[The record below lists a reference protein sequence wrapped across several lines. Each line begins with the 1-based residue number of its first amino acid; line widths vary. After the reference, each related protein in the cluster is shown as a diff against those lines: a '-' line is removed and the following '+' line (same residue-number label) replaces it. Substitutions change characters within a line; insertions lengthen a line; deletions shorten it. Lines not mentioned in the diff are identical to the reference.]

1 MMMDLRICSKPVTG
15 KAHECCAVPTCKGPT
30 GAISAKQG
38 VITSLGREFPVEAVG
53 LEACRDDQGSRG
65 Y

>member
-1 MMMDLRICSKPVTG
+1 MNAVLCPHARGLPVRS
-15 KAHECCAVPTCKGPT
+15 PPM
-30 GAISAKQG
+30 QG

-53 LEACRDDQGSRG
+53 LEACRDDQGSGG